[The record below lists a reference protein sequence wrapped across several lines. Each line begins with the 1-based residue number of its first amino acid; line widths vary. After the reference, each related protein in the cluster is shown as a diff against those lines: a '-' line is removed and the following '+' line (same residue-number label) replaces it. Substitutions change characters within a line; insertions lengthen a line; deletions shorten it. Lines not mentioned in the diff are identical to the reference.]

1 MFNRYIETDGSNK
14 EFIFANI
21 ALKNIDFALI
31 SLDYIFN
38 HSNFECGIYHDE
50 HTFYFFHI
58 QSILNACGNLYDIF
72 YNIRTHIW
80 GDRNANPNVNP
91 SIRSDQLR
99 KTFGVHKRNFPTI
112 FNKEAR
118 NTNTHFDERYDVAG
132 YIVGDYNLL
141 DENTEPLIR
150 DIINDNYH
158 LRTYDK
164 TNFIYYTFNSN
175 WRKIRYDLKT
185 LERELVALR
194 NLISGNPVTDSGWNE

>member
-1 MFNRYIETDGSNK
+1 MLNKYIKTDGNNK

-38 HSNFECGIYHDE
+38 HSDFKWGIYHDE

-58 QSILNACGNLYDIF
+58 QSLLNACGNLYDIF
-72 YNIRTHIW
+72 YNLHPIIW
-80 GDRNANPNVNP
+80 GAQNANP
-91 SIRSDQLR
+91 SIRSSQLR
-99 KTFGVHKRNFPTI
+99 QTFSVNKCNFPTI

-118 NTNTHFDERYDVAG
+118 NTNTHFDERYDAAG

-141 DENTEPLIR
+141 DENTDPFIR
-150 DIINDNYH
+150 DVIKDNYH

-164 TNFIYYTFNSN
+164 VNFIYYTFSGGG
-175 WRKIRYDLKT
+175 RKISYDLRILKT
-185 LERELVALR
+185 ELVNLR
-194 NLISGNPVTDSGWNE
+194 TLIADNPITDSGWNE

>member
-1 MFNRYIETDGSNK
+1 MFNKYIETDGSNK

-21 ALKNIDFALI
+21 ALKNIDFALV

-38 HSNFECGIYHDE
+38 HSSDFELGIYHDE

-72 YNIRTHIW
+72 YNLRTYIW
-80 GDRNANPNVNP
+80 GIKNVNP

-99 KTFGVHKRNFPTI
+99 RAFGVSKRDFPTI

-118 NTNTHFDERYDVAG
+118 NTNAHFDERYDAAG

-141 DENTEPLIR
+141 DENTDPFIR
-150 DIINDNYH
+150 HTIITDYH

-164 TNFIYYTFNSN
+164 TNFIYYTFNGSLT
-175 WRKIRYDLKT
+175 KISYDLRVLKT
-185 LERELVALR
+185 ELVNLR
-194 NLISGNPVTDSGWNE
+194 TLIADNPITNSGWNE

>member
-1 MFNRYIETDGSNK
+1 MLNKYIKTDGSNK

-38 HSNFECGIYHDE
+38 HSDFEWGIYHDE

-58 QSILNACGNLYDIF
+58 QSLLNACGNLYDIF
-72 YNIRTHIW
+72 YNLHPQIW
-80 GDRNANPNVNP
+80 GVRNANP
-91 SIRSDQLR
+91 SIRSSQLR
-99 KTFGVHKRNFPTI
+99 QTFGVNKYNFPTI

-118 NTNTHFDERYDVAG
+118 NTNTHFDERYDSAG

-141 DENTEPLIR
+141 DDDTDPFIR
-150 DIINDNYH
+150 DVIKNNYH

-164 TNFIYYTFNSN
+164 VNFVYYTFNGSGT
-175 WRKIRYDLKT
+175 KISFDLRVLRTELIKLRT
-185 LERELVALR
+185 LIAD
-194 NLISGNPVTDSGWNE
+194 NPITNSGWND

>member
-1 MFNRYIETDGSNK
+1 MFNEYIETDGNNK

-21 ALKNIDFALI
+21 ALKNIDFSLI

-38 HSNFECGIYHDE
+38 HNNFDYGIYFDE

-72 YNIRTHIW
+72 YNVRPQIW
-80 GDRNANPNVNP
+80 GVQNANP
-91 SIRSDQLR
+91 SIRSSQLR
-99 KTFGVHKRNFPTI
+99 HTFGVNKCDFPTI

-118 NTNTHFDERYDVAG
+118 NTNAHFDERYDAAG

-141 DENTEPLIR
+141 DENTETYIR
-150 DIINDNYH
+150 EAIIDNYH

-164 TNFIYYTFNSN
+164 TNFIYYTFNSR
-175 WRKIRYDLKT
+175 WTKISFDLRVLKT
-185 LERELVALR
+185 ELLKLRAL
-194 NLISGNPVTDSGWNE
+194 IADNPITNSGWGN

>member
-1 MFNRYIETDGSNK
+1 MFNKYIETDGSNK

-38 HSNFECGIYHDE
+38 HSDFERDIYYDE

-58 QSILNACGNLYDIF
+58 QSVLNACGNLYDIF
-72 YNIRTHIW
+72 YNLRSYIR
-80 GDRNANPNVNP
+80 GARNVNP

-99 KTFGVHKRNFPTI
+99 RALGVSMCDFPTI

-118 NTNTHFDERYDVAG
+118 NTNAHFDERYDVAG

-141 DENTEPLIR
+141 DENTEPFIR
-150 DIINDNYH
+150 ESIIDNYH

-164 TNFIYYTFNSN
+164 TNFIYYTFNGSG
-175 WRKIRYDLKT
+175 RKISYDLRVLRT
-185 LERELVALR
+185 ELVNLR
-194 NLISGNPVTDSGWNE
+194 TRIVDNPITNSGWNNKK

>member
-1 MFNRYIETDGSNK
+1 MLNKYIKTDGTNK

-21 ALKNIDFALI
+21 ALKNIDFALV

-38 HSNFECGIYHDE
+38 HNNFEWGIYHDE

-72 YNIRTHIW
+72 YNMRSKIPYSK
-80 GDRNANPNVNP
+80 NANPC
-91 SIRSDQLR
+91 IRSRQLR
-99 KTFGVHKRNFPTI
+99 QTFGINKCNFPTI

-118 NTNTHFDERYDVAG
+118 NTTVHFDERYDAAG

-141 DENTEPLIR
+141 DANTDPYIR
-150 DIINDNYH
+150 DVIINNYH

-164 TNFIYYTFNSN
+164 VNYIYYTYNGSGT
-175 WRKIRYDLKT
+175 KISYDLKVLRAELENLRT
-185 LERELVALR
+185 LIV
-194 NLISGNPVTDSGWNE
+194 NNPITDSGWNS

>member
-1 MFNRYIETDGSNK
+1 MFNEYIETDGNNK

-38 HSNFECGIYHDE
+38 HNNFDRGIYFDE

-72 YNIRTHIW
+72 YNLNPQIW
-80 GDRNANPNVNP
+80 GVRNANP
-91 SIRSDQLR
+91 SIRSSQLR
-99 KTFGVHKRNFPTI
+99 HAFGVNKCDFPTI

-118 NTNTHFDERYDVAG
+118 NTNSHFDERYDAAG

-141 DENTEPLIR
+141 DENTEPCIR
-150 DIINDNYH
+150 EAIIDNYH

-164 TNFIYYTFNSN
+164 TNFIYYTFNSR
-175 WRKIRYDLKT
+175 WTKISFDLRVLKT
-185 LERELVALR
+185 ELVKLRAL
-194 NLISGNPVTDSGWNE
+194 IADNPITNSGWGS

>member
-1 MFNRYIETDGSNK
+1 MFNQYITTDGTNK

-21 ALKNIDFALI
+21 ALKNIDFALV

-38 HSNFECGIYHDE
+38 HSDFEYGIYHDE

-72 YNIRTHIW
+72 YNRNFYIR
-80 GDRNANPNVNP
+80 GVRNANP
-91 SIRSDQLR
+91 SIRSAQLR
-99 KTFGVHKRNFPTI
+99 QTFCVNKRNFPTI

-118 NTNTHFDERYDVAG
+118 NTNTHFDERYDAAG

-141 DENTEPLIR
+141 DTGTDPCMR
-150 DIINDNYH
+150 DIINNNYH

-164 TNFIYYTFNSN
+164 TNFVYYTFNSYGT
-175 WRKIRYDLKT
+175 RIRFDLKV
-185 LERELVALR
+185 LKNELWDLR
-194 NLISGNPVTDSGWNE
+194 NLIINNPITNSGWND